1 MNNSIKTM
9 LAFMGGA
16 AAGAVIGILLA
27 PDKGSETRR
36 KIVSRAKNIRDDM
49 TDAAREK
56 YDEFIDWKN
65 NLIGNS
71 GEAEQQTGNHHLR
84 KAGSKS

>member
-9 LAFMGGA
+9 LTFIGGA
-16 AAGAVIGILLA
+16 TAGVVMGVLFA

-36 KIVSRAKNIRDDM
+36 KIVSRAKGLRDEM

-71 GEAEQQTGNHHLR
+71 GEAEQQTGNHLR
-84 KAGSKS
+84 KAESKS